1 MLKTSDNDFFESL
14 RRHEQSRVARFGSY
28 EILHKVAEGG
38 QGHVYRGIDTRDGRA
53 VALKSS
59 LFSSKATEARLLRGA
74 SLAAMVDHPY
84 ILPVDE
90 IVETSDQVWIVT
102 PWVEGKTL
110 DKWCLDRTSD
120 TKAITTLF
128 LRICDAVA
136 HAHSRGVIHRDLR
149 PANILVR
156 EDATPCVLD
165 FGLAKRVET
174 RNAQHT
180 DTQSDLAGSIL
191 FTPPERLIEI
201 KSVTD
206 LRQDIYALGV
216 IAYTM
221 FIGSHPLDGVPLG
234 ESVERVRTSP
244 LFDANVDQ
252 MLPGSLGAIVR
263 KATSADIE
271 ARYQTV
277 HELVEDVNADLQG
290 FPVRARVHTH
300 RYLASR
306 FVRRN
311 RTPVLS
317 LILILV
323 VTFTGVA
330 LLSRSL
336 AREQSERSASLQTI
350 QAFNEVLESIQP
362 GNESGPS
369 ADGLSLLKNVT
380 EFIDAMPIRT
390 SRAEQLA
397 EAEIRLAIASS
408 YLSYQRGDLGID
420 QAKQAVSSYMFLL
433 GTDNVKTQEAG
444 LTLISLFVHESRP
457 DKAEDY
463 LVKIFGKI
471 AVEKIFNDR
480 HLLGI
485 ALISSARHDVDL
497 ALQSLDRY
505 FELNDQDDERF
516 AAALDIQGMCL
527 NRIGNPGEA
536 LQSFERAYEIR
547 SALISPN
554 LAMSLRSRLNGVKSL
569 QLLGRPVEV
578 LQVLD
583 EIMPKVEA
591 AFGPK
596 NPLTIRGWAHLCIA
610 DVEVGDTERGLRLAQ
625 DLLRKNLA
633 LHTEDSW
640 HVLQCKFLVANALLK
655 LDRPSEVL
663 ALLDSE
669 FEQFEQRTSV
679 RPIRKFQARLWI
691 IRAHNDLG
699 QFDQARELVD
709 PMLAEFYDGPLGRA
723 HVQVL
728 QAEFELLRSTAQ
740 DEDAQTFND
749 ALTDLTQRFQDA
761 LGSEHPHTQRVVH
774 YTATMQ
780 SLAQVGS
787 E

>member
-1 MLKTSDNDFFESL
+1 MLKTSDEDFFESL

-28 EILHKVAEGG
+28 EIIHKVAEGG
-38 QGHVYRGIDTRDGRA
+38 QGHVYRGVDTRDGRA

-84 ILPVDE
+84 ILPIDD
-90 IVETSDQVWIVT
+90 IVETNDQVWIVT
-102 PWVEGKTL
+102 PWIEGKTL
-110 DKWCLDRTSD
+110 DKWCVDRTND
-120 TKAITTLF
+120 VKAITTLF
-128 LRICDAVA
+128 LRICDALA

-174 RNAQHT
+174 RNTQHT
-180 DTQSDLAGSIL
+180 DMQSDLAGSIL

-206 LRQDIYALGV
+206 IRQDIYALGV

-221 FIGSHPLDGVPLG
+221 FTGSHPLDGLPVG

-252 MLPGSLGAIVR
+252 MLPGSLGAIIR

-290 FPVRARVHTH
+290 FPVRARVHTR

-311 RTPVLS
+311 RASVLS
-317 LILILV
+317 LILILLI
-323 VTFTGVA
+323 TFTGIA
-330 LLSRSL
+330 LLSGSM
-336 AREQSERSASLQTI
+336 AREQSERLASVRTI

-362 GNESGPS
+362 GNDSGPS
-369 ADGLSLLKNVT
+369 ADGLSLLRNVS
-380 EFIDAMPIRT
+380 EFIDTMPIGT

-397 EAEIRLAIASS
+397 EAEIRIAIASS
-408 YLSYQRGDLGID
+408 YLSYRRGDLGFD
-420 QAKQAVSSYMFLL
+420 QAKQAVSSYIFLL
-433 GTDNVKTQEAG
+433 GTDHPKTQEAG
-444 LTLISLFVHESRP
+444 LTLISLLIHDSRL
-457 DKAEDY
+457 DEADVY
-463 LVKIFGKI
+463 LEQLFGSI
-471 AVEKIFNDR
+471 AVEKIVNDR
-480 HLLGI
+480 HLLAI
-485 ALISSARHDVDL
+485 ALISSARHDIDL
-497 ALQSLDRY
+497 ALLSLDRY
-505 FELNDQDDERF
+505 FERYDQDHERF
-516 AAALDIQGMCL
+516 AAASDIQGMCL
-527 NRIGNPGEA
+527 NRTGKPREA

-554 LAMSLRSRLNGVKSL
+554 HAQSLRSRLNGVKSL
-569 QLLGRPVEV
+569 QLLGRSVEV
-578 LQVLD
+578 LQVLG

-596 NPLTIRGWAHLCIA
+596 DPLTIRGWAHLCIA
-610 DVEVGDTERGLRLAQ
+610 DVEVGDPERGLSLAE
-625 DLLRKNLA
+625 DLLRKNRA

-669 FEQFEQRTSV
+669 FERFEQRKNV
-679 RPIRKFQARLWI
+679 RPIHKFQARLWVV
-691 IRAHNDLG
+691 RAHNDLS

-709 PMLAEFYDGPLGRA
+709 PMLVEFYDGPLGRE

-728 QAEFELLRSTAQ
+728 QAEFELLRATAW
-740 DEDAQTFND
+740 DKDAQALID
-749 ALTDLTQRFQDA
+749 ACADLVQRFQDA
-761 LGSEHPHTQRVVH
+761 LGYEHPHTQRAVR
-774 YTATMQ
+774 YIA
-780 SLAQVGS
+780 SLNYLAQA
-787 E
+787 ERE